1 MQMVLDYYNYWACII
16 LMMVGFYGVIAKT
29 NLVKKAI
36 SLGLFQTGILV
47 FYITIGKI
55 EGGTGPV
62 TVDPAVGSAVYSNPL
77 PHALMLTAIV
87 VGVATLAVAM
97 ALVINIREKY
107 GTIDDHDIHRLENE
121 MPD

>member
-1 MQMVLDYYNYWACII
+1 MQTVLNYYNYWICIA
-16 LMMVGFYGVIAKT
+16 LMMVGLYGVIAKT
-29 NLVKKAI
+29 NLIKKAI

-62 TVDPAVGSAVYSNPL
+62 TTSPLFGEPVYSNPL

-107 GTIDDHDIHRLENE
+107 GSIDEHDLHRLEHE

>member
-1 MQMVLDYYNYWACII
+1 MQVVLDYYNYWVCII
-16 LMMVGFYGVIAKT
+16 LMMVGFYGVMAKT

-62 TVDPAVGSAVYSNPL
+62 TVHPPLGEAIYSNPL

-107 GTIDDHDIHRLENE
+107 GSIDDHDIHRLENE

>member
-1 MQMVLDYYNYWACII
+1 MQLVLDYYNYWACII
-16 LMMVGFYGVIAKT
+16 LMMIGFYGVMAKT

-62 TVDPAVGSAVYSNPL
+62 TVHPPFGEVIYSNPI

-107 GTIDDHDIHRLENE
+107 GSIDEHDIHRLEHE

>member
-1 MQMVLDYYNYWACII
+1 MQLVLDYYNYWVCII
-16 LMMVGFYGVIAKT
+16 LMMVGFYGVMAKT

-55 EGGTGPV
+55 EGGTAPV
-62 TVDPAVGSAVYSNPL
+62 NVAAKGGEVIYTNPL

-97 ALVINIREKY
+97 AIVVNIRQTY
-107 GTIDDHDIHRLENE
+107 GTVDEHDIHRLEHE